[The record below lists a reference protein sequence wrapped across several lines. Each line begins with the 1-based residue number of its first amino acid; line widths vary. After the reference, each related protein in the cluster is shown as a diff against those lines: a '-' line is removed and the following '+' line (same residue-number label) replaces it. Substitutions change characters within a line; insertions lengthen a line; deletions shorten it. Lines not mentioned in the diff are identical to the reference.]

1 MTPTGPTSAAD
12 LPLPVA
18 SPTVTRSSPRVVGA
32 AGPPAI
38 AAVATFVV
46 FLPSLW
52 NGFVN
57 WDDTTNFLNN
67 PDYRGLGWKNLRWM
81 ATTFLLGQWIPLTW
95 LTLGLDYIV
104 WGMDPFGYHLTS
116 VLLHTATTV
125 AFYFVAR
132 RLLAM
137 SAPSWSPQSLATAA
151 LAAALFFGI
160 HPLRAESVAWVT
172 ERRDVLSGLFFML
185 ALLGYLR
192 AREEGPRSRLWF
204 GLSVGAY
211 ALAAL
216 SKSIVVSLP
225 IVLLLLDVYPLRRL
239 GSEPRRGRRARELI
253 VEKGPYFL
261 VALITGLMAIWAQ
274 QSNRFLTPLDQLSM
288 LDRIPVV
295 LYSLWFYLAKTVLPT
310 GLSPLYELPARVS
323 LLEPRF
329 LGAAVGAAAAG
340 AVVILLGRRW
350 MGLRI
355 AAAAYAAMLA
365 PVSGLLHNGHQL
377 VHDRYSYLPCLPWA
391 ILFGAGVALLLAAIQ
406 QDRLRPP
413 LAALA
418 TVTATAWLAA
428 LGFQAA
434 EQTKVWRDD
443 DTLWR
448 YALDADPKCS
458 ICRSNLGLSLGVR
471 GLTSLAIVEF
481 EQAVALRPDRVRT
494 HGNLGVALL
503 REGRLAEALEHLR
516 TVLARH
522 PDDLNARNNLAVALL
537 RLGRREEALA
547 ELRGILKLDP
557 DNVLARIHLAAALVD
572 DHRAGEGV
580 PMLERVIAEKPD
592 QIPARTALVRG
603 YLALRRH
610 DDARHALE
618 ALRRLDPRAATHLD
632 GLFVTAW

>member
-1 MTPTGPTSAAD
+1 MPPTETASAAD
-12 LPLPVA
+12 LPLPAA
-18 SPTVTRSSPRVVGA
+18 SPTVTRWSPRLVVA
-32 AGPPAI
+32 AGPPAM
-38 AAVATFVV
+38 ATAATFVV

-95 LTLGLDYIV
+95 LTLGLDYIL

-132 RLLAM
+132 RLLALA
-137 SAPSWSPQSLATAA
+137 APSWPPQSLATAA

-160 HPLRAESVAWVT
+160 HPLRVESVAWVT

-192 AREEGPRSRLWF
+192 AREEGPRPRFWF

-225 IVLLLLDVYPLRRL
+225 VVLLLLDVYPLRRL

-253 VEKGPYFL
+253 VEKGPYFV

-274 QSNRFLTPLDQLSM
+274 QSNRFLTSLDELSM
-288 LDRIPVV
+288 FDRIPVV

-329 LGAAVGAAAAG
+329 LGAAVGAAAVG

-350 MGLRI
+350 TGLRI
-355 AAAAYAAMLA
+355 AAAAYAVMLA

-391 ILFGAGVALLLAAIQ
+391 ILFGAGVALLLAAIR
-406 QDRLRPP
+406 QDRLRPS

-418 TVTATAWLAA
+418 TVTTTAWLAA

-503 REGRLAEALEHLR
+503 REGRLTEAIEHLR
-516 TVLARH
+516 TVLARY

-603 YLALRRH
+603 YLALQRH

-618 ALRRLDPRAATHLD
+618 ALRRLDPRAAAHLD